1 MTIQHFGKTF
11 SDELAALDSAHL
23 AMEIHSTTPEQ
34 VADILAKPRLELR
47 DFYRLISPAAESFVP
62 QLAQRAHDLTLQRFG
77 RTVQFYLPL
86 YLSNLCSNYCSYCG
100 FSLDNKIRRMTLTEQ
115 DIAKECEA
123 IKSLGFEHILLVTGE
138 SENKVGMAYFQRVL
152 PIVREYFQQ
161 ISLEV
166 QPLTTDE
173 YAQLQD
179 LGASAVYVYQETYL
193 RSSYGQVHLKGK
205 KTDFDFR
212 LQTPDR
218 LGQLGMQKIGLG
230 CLLGLSDWRVDSALL
245 ANHLVYLQNRYW
257 QSKYSIS
264 FPRLR
269 PCGTGFQPNQPISDK
284 QFIQLISAFRLL
296 APEVELSLSTREP
309 AQFRDQIFPLGIT
322 HMSAG
327 SSTQPGGY
335 ANPDQTALEQFAI
348 DDLRS
353 PMEVAQAIQQKGYQ
367 VVWKDWD
374 RFC

>member
-367 VVWKDWD
+367 VEKL
-374 RFC
+374 